1 MGERYLE
8 TTRLPASSDP
18 AEASSVSGEVAGSVG
33 VELETE
39 LHEIDEPGAEMRLS
53 QALREFPPAKKA
65 FSTFHAVGCMWERF
79 LTHVHSVL
87 SRLDNV

>member
-39 LHEIDEPGAEMRLS
+39 LHETDEPGAEMRCPKHCGSFL
-53 QALREFPPAKKA
+53 LPKKHLV
-65 FSTFHAVGCMWERF
+65 TFT
-79 LTHVHSVL
+79 L
-87 SRLDNV
+87 